1 MKKEYGFPF
10 RGGWV
15 KAKKKPIDG
24 FPKKKERTF
33 QLEQNYRLNL
43 LYFLKENLQQPI
55 IWGFGCV
62 FFWVSSL
69 EEPLTL
75 VVIKVIFQALTS
87 RKSSEFARIIYES
100 FHTHTGTNV
109 NFFCPNIQFELNK
122 KITLQYHAS
131 VTEKRSL
138 SI

>member
-1 MKKEYGFPF
+1 MVFLSEVV
-10 RGGWV
+10 GW
-15 KAKKKPIDG
+15 KPR
-24 FPKKKERTF
+24 KNQLMAF
-33 QLEQNYRLNL
+33 QKRKRELSNWNKIIGLT
-43 LYFLKENLQQPI
+43 YFIFFKENLQQPI

-62 FFWVSSL
+62 CFWVSSL

-109 NFFCPNIQFELNK
+109 HFFCPNTPNIQFEWNK
-122 KITLQYHAS
+122 KIFHAS
-131 VTEKRSL
+131 VTEKKSL
-138 SI
+138 VI